1 MLAGISCRGRGFS
14 QTFLVN
20 AQHQADRQSL
30 LCLSLTSTKSSD
42 AVGFQAGRTWILVLR
57 CATYKATYSVA
68 LGGLV
73 VNVFVIGLKFA
84 ASHPAEDAGFL
95 T

>member
-1 MLAGISCRGRGFS
+1 
-14 QTFLVN
+14 
-20 AQHQADRQSL
+20 
-30 LCLSLTSTKSSD
+30 
-42 AVGFQAGRTWILVLR
+42 VGFQAGRTWILVLR